1 MKQARDTKEKIAE
14 PLERGKREEH
24 QPDEFSRPHSL
35 LQLKRLA
42 GNRAVLHLME
52 TRWQLQTKL
61 RVSETGDEHEYE
73 SDRAAERVSRL
84 SQTPNRVVQRKCTD
98 CSPGAKCPACE
109 EEEVK
114 VQRKTKHAGV
124 LLSTT
129 PQMQRAP
136 RNGDAVAGGTGT
148 EPAAAATTGPL
159 IVDDDAATVAAG
171 QMRKSEFLEQLRSSA
186 CATAD
191 EALKEAGQ
199 STEGCPY
206 IEQWLGY
213 YADREAAHIERALR
227 KYAPEAATA
236 RRAHDYIPAVSNRI
250 RQGVQRWART
260 GEVPD
265 VPDEL
270 KGMMAGPGAALGAI
284 GGLLGS
290 IGSAIGGAFSSIGKA
305 LLKRTEG
312 AAKASDDPQEI
323 QAWVRAGQ
331 PLDGGAKTRMGA
343 AFGHDFSNVRVHT
356 NARATELSEQLHA
369 RAFTV
374 GSDVAFGAGEYQPGT
389 LIGDALIA
397 HELAHVV
404 QQSGNHEAGPLNKDG
419 ESGSTSLEEDADA
432 SAVGAIL
439 TTSQGLTGDLRNL
452 GRRAG
457 PQLRSGLKLQRC
469 SSCSSNSRRYEWDN
483 SELKRRIDRD
493 DSVSSIQAYS
503 SSLAPDARARALRDL
518 GRGRLDYRRYLETL
532 TSNQLAFGATETAIA
547 LMDQLLPA
555 QHRDVIMHQAP
566 GVHATHTEWARDA
579 TPPELL
585 TGTRAI
591 SADERRQIGEA
602 LTPSQEVDPRTGRE
616 PTFQATIAAG
626 DYVPRLREAIDN
638 EVTSQYQRVA
648 EGRAALHSNPANLH
662 SESDVEALAN
672 EAKTETDRVLGSYAS
687 RPQFVFGTNLID
699 RWSFQET
706 EIAGM
711 NAARRHGI
719 ALQRVE
725 KIVAHNRTVKQINKD
740 HGVVRRAG
748 RAEVALIDEVKED
761 IASAREAELLE
772 IHKGWPGSQDPAT
785 GRVFL
790 QMFRVGTPAGDRT
803 FMWRTFQMLIHE
815 YIHALTHS
823 EYRTYANSLPKEQRD
838 TLIEGMTDA
847 FTKMVW
853 SNVN

>member
-1 MKQARDTKEKIAE
+1 MSQQHDK
-14 PLERGKREEH
+14 LERNSKFNGRAAETRQLDATVPTLELH
-24 QPDEFSRPHSL
+24 PLMR
-35 LQLKRLA
+35 LQRAA
-42 GNRAVLHLME
+42 GNRAVVGLLE
-52 TRWQLQTKL
+52 SRGQLRKKL
-61 RVSETGDEHEYE
+61 RNDLPVAEYEHEAV
-73 SDRAAERVSRL
+73 DAAEQL
-84 SQTPNRVVQRKCTD
+84 PHLTFAPPNQVQRKCATCTPASK
-98 CSPGAKCPACE
+98 CSECE
-109 EEEVK
+109 EEEEEVR

-305 LLKRTEG
+305 LFKRKEG

-323 QAWVRAGQ
+323 QSQLRGGQ

-404 QQSGNHEAGPLNKDG
+404 QQQAAAASPPLTK
-419 ESGSTSLEEDADA
+419 
-432 SAVGAIL
+432 
-439 TTSQGLTGDLRNL
+439 
-452 GRRAG
+452 
-457 PQLRSGLKLQRC
+457 
-469 SSCSSNSRRYEWDN
+469 
-483 SELKRRIDRD
+483 
-493 DSVSSIQAYS
+493 
-503 SSLAPDARARALRDL
+503 
-518 GRGRLDYRRYLETL
+518 
-532 TSNQLAFGATETAIA
+532 TETDGGTQETEADEAAVSVVASLHAGFNTQRPKSTLVRSLRLQSCGSCGAKKPPQIKVPRGTWVTPEQA
-547 LMDQLLPA
+547 DQLLANDPVIYPRIKDRVA
-555 QHRDVIMHQAP
+555 KGRKAVGHTKELGSLDYVAEATEVSGEGSRIEDVGIEMMNAGGFADVDKGEIYLHRKDADMMDVMRGGRYTPIPVPP
-566 GVHATHTEWARDA
+566 GA
-579 TPPELL
+579 TPVTIVHETVHLYQSKAWNTRVGHWANEGTTEYFTRRVLYQQKNPEVE
-585 TGTRAI
+585 G
-591 SADERRQIGEA
+591 GESI
-602 LTPSQEVDPRTGRE
+602 L
-616 PTFQATIAAG
+616 
-626 DYVPRLREAIDN
+626 
-638 EVTSQYQRVA
+638 QRDSYEEEYGAVKC
-648 EGRAALHSNPANLH
+648 
-662 SESDVEALAN
+662 LAN
-672 EAKTETDRVLGSYAS
+672 EANDSLLADAYFLGQFEPLRKKVGEKKFDDWATHMTARNYAAAYA
-687 RPQFVFGTNLID
+687 VFGCKPP
-699 RWSFQET
+699 
-706 EIAGM
+706 
-711 NAARRHGI
+711 
-719 ALQRVE
+719 E
-725 KIVAHNRTVKQINKD
+725 KQP
-740 HGVVRRAG
+740 
-748 RAEVALIDEVKED
+748 EE
-761 IASAREAELLE
+761 
-772 IHKGWPGSQDPAT
+772 
-785 GRVFL
+785 
-790 QMFRVGTPAGDRT
+790 
-803 FMWRTFQMLIHE
+803 
-815 YIHALTHS
+815 
-823 EYRTYANSLPKEQRD
+823 
-838 TLIEGMTDA
+838 
-847 FTKMVW
+847 
-853 SNVN
+853 